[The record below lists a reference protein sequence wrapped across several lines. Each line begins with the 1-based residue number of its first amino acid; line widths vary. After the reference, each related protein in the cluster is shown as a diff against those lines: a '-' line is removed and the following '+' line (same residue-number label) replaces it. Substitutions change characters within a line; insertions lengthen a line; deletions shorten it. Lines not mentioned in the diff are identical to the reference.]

1 MTPQRASSEAPS
13 SVVHMIQ
20 MDTSNANQLE
30 GGSQEQIHNTHEPM
44 QISPQQIDAEIQK
57 QGQE

>member
-1 MTPQRASSEAPS
+1 
-13 SVVHMIQ
+13 MIQ